1 MRDSDLQAR
10 RIKCD
15 MQNDKRRTAVEGE
28 GGGGREREREGT
40 NGISEG
46 PQGDESER
54 KSGDEGKSRSHIGAY
69 MRAGQGRPRKRQTD
83 GFTYL

>member
-28 GGGGREREREGT
+28 GGGGERERERV
-40 NGISEG
+40 
-46 PQGDESER
+46 QMA
-54 KSGDEGKSRSHIGAY
+54 SRRDRRVTRVRGNRG
-69 MRAGQGRPRKRQTD
+69 MRGSLVHT
-83 GFTYL
+83 